1 MGESNNNFLGF
12 RLMELF
18 SKMLVLT
25 GFTLVGSFIGQ
36 FLGLFSA
43 IFILKWSVSSGTDPV
58 KLQQMLM
65 DFMQNPTNYTNGQ
78 RAFMSIQWFTSLG
91 TFVGAAWAFNRYN
104 LKQHLSDLS
113 PNTNVSWHIYL
124 WTIIAMIV
132 GAPMLEYVIDIN
144 KQMAFPSA
152 YKDVEAWMRNSEL
165 ALEKVTKNMLQFN
178 THLDFLLGLMTVGFM
193 AALGEELFFRGV
205 VQNLFV
211 RYGGNKHVAIWV
223 AAFIF
228 SFIHF
233 QFYGFFPRLFLG
245 AFFGYLYVWYQNI
258 WVPIVAHFFNNG
270 LAITASYLFQ
280 LKVIKTD
287 PVSEGVNNEWYVVV
301 ISLILVVFYIRRL
314 YLFKK

>member
-12 RLMELF
+12 RLVELF

-25 GFTLVGSFIGQ
+25 GFTLVGSFLGQ
-36 FLGLFSA
+36 FFGLFAA
-43 IFILKWSVSSGTDPV
+43 IFILKWSIASGTDPV

-78 RAFMSIQWFTSLG
+78 RAFMAIQWFTSLG
-91 TFVGAAWAFNRYN
+91 TFVGAAWAFNKYS
-104 LKQHLSDLS
+104 LKQNLSDLS
-113 PNTNVSWHIYL
+113 PNTQVSWHIYL

-132 GAPMLEYVIDIN
+132 GAPMLEYVIDLN
-144 KQMAFPSA
+144 MQMVFPAA
-152 YKDVEAWMRNSEL
+152 YKDVEVWMRDSEL

-178 THLDFLLGLMTVGFM
+178 SHLDFILGLMTVGFL

-205 VQNLFV
+205 VQNLFL
-211 RYGGNKHVAIWV
+211 RYGGNAHVAIWV

-233 QFYGFFPRLFLG
+233 QFYGFFPRLLLG
-245 AFFGYLYVWYQNI
+245 AFFGYLYVWYRNI
-258 WVPIVAHFFNNG
+258 WVPILAHFFNNG
-270 LAITASYLFQ
+270 LAITTSYLYQ
-280 LKVIKTD
+280 LKLINTD
-287 PVSEGVNNEWYVVV
+287 PVNENVNTPWYVVV
-301 ISLILVVFYIRRL
+301 ISLVLVIFYTRRL